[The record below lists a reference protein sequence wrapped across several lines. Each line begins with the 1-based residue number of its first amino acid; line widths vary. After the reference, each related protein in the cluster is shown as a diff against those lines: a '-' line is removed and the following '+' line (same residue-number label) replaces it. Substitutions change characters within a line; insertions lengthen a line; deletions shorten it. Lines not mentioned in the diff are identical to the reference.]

1 MSFDSKYQILQVK
14 NKSMKR
20 NDRNLISGWF
30 NLNWTSNKEII
41 IRIFNGQFK
50 IYHVVITVI
59 YRWSQ
64 ITLI

>member
-20 NDRNLISGWF
+20 NDRNLISRWF